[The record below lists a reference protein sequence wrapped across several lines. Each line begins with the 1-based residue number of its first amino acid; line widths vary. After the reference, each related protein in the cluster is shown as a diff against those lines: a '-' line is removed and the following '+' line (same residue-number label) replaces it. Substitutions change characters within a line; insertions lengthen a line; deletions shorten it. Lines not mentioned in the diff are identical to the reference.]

1 MDLKKL
7 ESKIRKG
14 NGSFK
19 DINDYAAAYGK
30 KAAKELREQLESEF
44 PNGGITEKD
53 ARRIVSGI
61 LRKAH
66 KTVSELSAIVINGSY
81 EKAGV
86 ELKAVYPK
94 YDINREND
102 IVKAVLEE
110 YNINELE

>member
-7 ESKIRKG
+7 ESKIRNG

-19 DINDYAAAYGK
+19 DIHNYAAAYGK
-30 KAAKELREQLESEF
+30 KASEELREQIESKF
-44 PNGGITEKD
+44 PNGGITEND

-66 KTVSELSAIVINGSY
+66 KTVSELSAMVINGNY

-86 ELKAVYPK
+86 GLKAVYPE

-102 IVKAVLEE
+102 IVKAVLKE
-110 YNINELE
+110 YNVNEPE

>member
-7 ESKIRKG
+7 ESKIRAG

-19 DINDYAAAYGK
+19 DLNDYAAACGK
-30 KAAKELREQLESEF
+30 EAAKELKEQLEREF
-44 PNGGITEKD
+44 PNGGITEND

-66 KTVSELSAIVINGSY
+66 KTVSEFSAIVINNSY

-86 ELKAVYPK
+86 GLKAVYPE

-102 IVKAVLEE
+102 IVKAVMKE
-110 YNINELE
+110 YNQDEPQ

>member
-1 MDLKKL
+1 MDLNKL

-14 NGSFK
+14 SGTFK
-19 DINDYAAAYGK
+19 DIHDYATTYGK
-30 KAAKELREQLESEF
+30 KASEELKEQIESEF
-44 PNGGITEKD
+44 PNGGISEND

-66 KTVSELSAIVINGSY
+66 KTVSELSAIVINGNY

-86 ELKAVYPK
+86 GLKAVYPE

-102 IVKAVLEE
+102 IVKAVLKE
-110 YNINELE
+110 YNINEPE